1 MTMWMVLI
9 LISIQISCALWEML
23 GMLQLEEEE
32 ETKNASVEWIG
43 DWNVILKDCSGMGIG
58 ILAKDCE
65 NERGVGEGS

>member
-9 LISIQISCALWEML
+9 LISIQISCALWEMP
-23 GMLQLEEEE
+23 GMLQLEEE

-65 NERGVGEGS
+65 NERVEEEGS